1 MVNLKQNI
9 TSSSLSATAEKLSH
23 SLNQRNNHINRQ
35 NGGRGEWGGIS
46 LEIVIPPILTIDSI
60 RQISQT
66 DLAIIKLLIK
76 SAKISNG
83 TL

>member
-1 MVNLKQNI
+1 M
-9 TSSSLSATAEKLSH
+9 
-23 SLNQRNNHINRQ
+23 NQRNNHINRQ
-35 NGGRGEWGGIS
+35 NGGRGGGEWGGSS
-46 LEIVIPPILTIDSI
+46 LEMVIPPILTIDSI